1 MDRTTEV
8 VKDTIT
14 TAMFQQLE
22 ADFTA
27 DDVTEAIISMKGLVA
42 PGPDG
47 LPAMFYHTYWEI
59 INKEVINTVLQVLN
73 NKGDP
78 TPFNNTYICLIPKK
92 KDPTHPGDYRPI
104 SLCNVILKIITKT
117 IANRIKL
124 ILPDVISP
132 NQSVFVPGRM
142 ITDNTLV
149 AYEVFHFFNQSNS
162 KKGYM
167 GIKTD
172 MAKAYDRVEWSFLQ
186 KTLETMGFSKKLTDT
201 IMRCVSSVSFSI
213 LLNGNPTIP
222 FKPQMGLR
230 QGDPLSPYLFII
242 CANVFS
248 GLITKAQMNSEIHG
262 VKVANGAPAI
272 SQLLFTDDSLLFCR
286 ATTKEAAT
294 IGNII
299 EDYQEASGQLV
310 NMDKSEIMFS
320 KKVPPDN
327 KTNIGQI
334 LPMNMVEHFSKY
346 LGMPTQMGRSKKQVF
361 SYIQDRVWK
370 KIKGWKAHH
379 LSFAGRSTL
388 IKAVAQAI
396 PTYIMS
402 CFLLPKELCNHIE
415 RMVCRF
421 WWGSNTD
428 TRKIHWVKWRDCCKH
443 KKNGGLSFREMSD
456 FNEALLAKQGWRC
469 ITQPNSLT
477 SQILQAKYYP

>member
-27 DDVTEAIISMKGLVA
+27 DDVTEGIISMKGLAA

-78 TPFNNTYICLIPKK
+78 TPYNNTYICLIPKK

-248 GLITKAQMNSEIHG
+248 GLITKA
-262 VKVANGAPAI
+262 
-272 SQLLFTDDSLLFCR
+272 
-286 ATTKEAAT
+286 
-294 IGNII
+294 
-299 EDYQEASGQLV
+299 
-310 NMDKSEIMFS
+310 
-320 KKVPPDN
+320 
-327 KTNIGQI
+327 
-334 LPMNMVEHFSKY
+334 
-346 LGMPTQMGRSKKQVF
+346 
-361 SYIQDRVWK
+361 
-370 KIKGWKAHH
+370 
-379 LSFAGRSTL
+379 
-388 IKAVAQAI
+388 
-396 PTYIMS
+396 
-402 CFLLPKELCNHIE
+402 
-415 RMVCRF
+415 
-421 WWGSNTD
+421 
-428 TRKIHWVKWRDCCKH
+428 
-443 KKNGGLSFREMSD
+443 
-456 FNEALLAKQGWRC
+456 
-469 ITQPNSLT
+469 
-477 SQILQAKYYP
+477 

>member
-1 MDRTTEV
+1 MVKTWRQNTSFFHQKANQRRRRNKINQICDTQGTTHYDPVNIEATLTQHFQNIFNSQNTMHMDRTTEV

-27 DDVTEAIISMKGLVA
+27 DDVTEAIISMKGLAA

-78 TPFNNTYICLIPKK
+78 TPYNNTYICLIPKK

-248 GLITKAQMNSEIHG
+248 GLITKA
-262 VKVANGAPAI
+262 
-272 SQLLFTDDSLLFCR
+272 
-286 ATTKEAAT
+286 
-294 IGNII
+294 
-299 EDYQEASGQLV
+299 
-310 NMDKSEIMFS
+310 
-320 KKVPPDN
+320 
-327 KTNIGQI
+327 
-334 LPMNMVEHFSKY
+334 
-346 LGMPTQMGRSKKQVF
+346 
-361 SYIQDRVWK
+361 
-370 KIKGWKAHH
+370 
-379 LSFAGRSTL
+379 
-388 IKAVAQAI
+388 
-396 PTYIMS
+396 
-402 CFLLPKELCNHIE
+402 
-415 RMVCRF
+415 
-421 WWGSNTD
+421 
-428 TRKIHWVKWRDCCKH
+428 
-443 KKNGGLSFREMSD
+443 
-456 FNEALLAKQGWRC
+456 
-469 ITQPNSLT
+469 
-477 SQILQAKYYP
+477 